1 MKALLLLSVL
11 LMSFAASAD
20 IIGDHKGEE
29 MASGDA
35 CSVSI
40 TKDKHKLLVIVKTDK
55 EAIIVPALS
64 AAAVNDGLN
73 NGENYSEIFEKRITF
88 IKVEGIQVTIDV
100 LGEELNF
107 VTAIRSVTKRFC
119 TYNCETERTQIIC
132 SIRK

>member
-1 MKALLLLSVL
+1 MKALLLMSAL

-20 IIGDHKGEE
+20 IVGEHKGEE

-40 TKDKHKLLVIVKTDK
+40 TKDRKKLLVIVKTDK
-55 EAIIVPALS
+55 EAVIVPALS
-64 AAAVNDGLN
+64 AAAVNDGLS
-73 NGENYSEIFEKRITF
+73 NGENYSELFEKRISFT
-88 IKVEGIQVTIDV
+88 KRESLQVTIDV

-119 TYNCETERTQIIC
+119 TYNCETDRTQIIC